1 MLETRPGNYLFC
13 LKFFSVFC
21 SQIPLHTGI
30 AVGLP
35 YGLFIFNWYGSKS
48 SWLADSR
55 LWNSKFYFW
64 FTGDDSTC
72 SATSV
77 SNPYSHTC
85 FCHLLAVC
93 LSYVFISLRSLFHCA
108 TAPSGPGPPHYGCL
122 SITLRFN
129 TFGWTPL
136 DERSSRRRDLYLTT
150 HNTDK
155 KDFHALGGV
164 RPRNP
169 NKPAT
174 ADPHIR
180 ERGHWNLCPAYRPKV
195 CVYFSHHHMC

>member
-1 MLETRPGNYLFC
+1 MDRSLTDLLTADYGIRNFISGSLEMITPVLRHLYPIRTLILG
-13 LKFFSVFC
+13 
-21 SQIPLHTGI
+21 
-30 AVGLP
+30 
-35 YGLFIFNWYGSKS
+35 
-48 SWLADSR
+48 
-55 LWNSKFYFW
+55 
-64 FTGDDSTC
+64 
-72 SATSV
+72 
-77 SNPYSHTC
+77 

-169 NKPAT
+169 NKPAA